1 MKLKWIEPTYIGP
14 FLDGEKPHSGRMLID
29 KEVTV
34 ITGANDVGKSITLR
48 TIESVFAN
56 KPIPELEQ
64 SSSLLLQGGA
74 EKGDPAC
81 WFCIEADADDKND
94 GLIAGDFEPADE
106 LVFEAKN
113 STSFTAQLRMVYR
126 AGREIKPNTP
136 PAIKKLPQVLLLA
149 GGPEIGNVI
158 ELNKLNSGEQKLLA
172 LAFGQGYSLQQHA
185 ALSNPIARA
194 ARLQRAAGTLNERI
208 KGSLPRGMSLTFLL
222 TEVPQNPNQISL
234 TVIDPIQVYAPL
246 GQRGAGVR
254 KIITILGHLAM
265 TDPALPTLILLDEPE
280 TSLHADAQH
289 SLRRLLEQMA
299 KQPNTQVIYATH
311 SPSMINNMRPKSIR
325 VIRRGAGVGAKPGSI
340 IENEAFGGNY
350 FLVRSSLG
358 LTPADSLLYATVSIV
373 VEGETELT
381 CLQTLLVSLGE
392 GGVEGFSG
400 IADILENCHF
410 LNGNGGEFPQ
420 VCRLVRSQRG
430 VVFGLVDGDKSGDDA
445 KKAAE
450 KLGITVVQLPRGS
463 DIESTIPEQK
473 YLEAVKQWL
482 TSRGES
488 ELVRPAYDEF
498 LKQNPGVKNAPL
510 SGRVTAWIQC
520 SFNRGLSK
528 PEIFM
533 IALKNVEIAEIAN
546 SEVVGALRTL
556 VGHIRSAI
564 GTTP

>member
-1 MKLKWIEPTYIGP
+1 
-14 FLDGEKPHSGRMLID
+14 
-29 KEVTV
+29 
-34 ITGANDVGKSITLR
+34 
-48 TIESVFAN
+48 
-56 KPIPELEQ
+56 
-64 SSSLLLQGGA
+64 
-74 EKGDPAC
+74 
-81 WFCIEADADDKND
+81 
-94 GLIAGDFEPADE
+94 
-106 LVFEAKN
+106 
-113 STSFTAQLRMVYR
+113 
-126 AGREIKPNTP
+126 
-136 PAIKKLPQVLLLA
+136 
-149 GGPEIGNVI
+149 
-158 ELNKLNSGEQKLLA
+158 
-172 LAFGQGYSLQQHA
+172 
-185 ALSNPIARA
+185 
-194 ARLQRAAGTLNERI
+194 
-208 KGSLPRGMSLTFLL
+208 MSLTFLL